1 MPHTFSGIIKK
12 ERQVSHRKRRDAILQ
27 GSGRYPSD
35 IVANTVLGIHGVG
48 KRKIIQGSRF
58 PRFALEG
65 INIGH
70 VETDIRQ

>member
-1 MPHTFSGIIKK
+1 MSNPFSRIIKE
-12 ERQVSHRKRRDAILQ
+12 ERQVSHRKRSDTILL